1 MENETEFIDAPMK
14 LNCGKWYC
22 DKTGVYKML
31 PSKNDP
37 DLLVRVEATHQQVMP
52 TGIVENIDTGEQK
65 YIISFSVKRNG
76 RYLWKSVKVEP
87 AICCSKAKIISMA
100 NLGISVTDNTSKQM
114 VSYLAD
120 MRRLNQEEI
129 PLHHSVSHL
138 GWVKDKFFPYT
149 DGIIF
154 DGDNEQEK
162 IVQAITQVGDFETW
176 KNVCRFFRKNLNTR
190 LMLDASFA
198 SVLIEKIG
206 GLCFV
211 VLFWGPSGIGKTVG
225 LLVSGSVWG
234 NPDLLYTSVDS
245 TANYFTNRAAFL
257 KNLPVLIDETQLS
270 KGDMDKLIYSMAE
283 GKTRGRLGR
292 DSKER
297 NSKTWECASI
307 FTGEKPIVSAHSGAG
322 AINRV
327 LEIEINV
334 PLFEDFQFTLESI
347 RSNYGHA
354 GRAFVEYVQQADVNV
369 LKEEYREIC
378 KELGSNDSTGKQIQ
392 NLAFL
397 ILADRIAGRCIFD
410 GEQPLEIS
418 DISGILKSNKEI
430 SEPERAYDFIVGWIA
445 ANKNYFNE
453 DSPKIYGK
461 LDEDSCL
468 FNQNELIR
476 VLNENGYNFD
486 SIKKEWDNLGYLKR
500 NSAGKYQHYTRVYGG
515 PKSSYIKVCLIDRE
529 QPTDFIK
536 IRESEQQELPFQ

>member
-1 MENETEFIDAPMK
+1 VENVTEFIDAPMK

-37 DLLVRVEATHQQVMP
+37 DLLIRVEATHQQVMP

-162 IVQAITQVGDFETW
+162 IVQAITQVGDFEIW
-176 KNVCRFFRKNLNTR
+176 KNACGIFRRNPKTR
-190 LMLDASFA
+190 LMLDASLA

-206 GLCFV
+206 GLCFAS
-211 VLFWGPSGIGKTVG
+211 LFWGSSGIGKTVG

-234 NPDLLYTSVDS
+234 SPDLLYTSVNS
-245 TANYFTNRAAFL
+245 TENYFTNRAAFL

-270 KGDMDKLIYSMAE
+270 KGSMDKLLYSMAE

-292 DSKER
+292 DSKEKDGKEWKCI
-297 NSKTWECASI
+297 SVL
-307 FTGEKPIVSAHSGAG
+307 TGEGPVVNAHSGAG

-327 LEIEINV
+327 LEIEITE
-334 PLFEDFQFTLESI
+334 PLFEDFQFALEI
-347 RSNYGHA
+347 VRANYGHA
-354 GRAFVEYVQQADVNV
+354 GRVFVEYVQQADINA
-369 LKEEYREIC
+369 LKVEYTEIC
-378 KELGSNDSTGKQIQ
+378 KELGKYDSTGKQVQ

-397 ILADRIAGRCIFD
+397 ILADQIAGRCIFE
-410 GEQPLEIS
+410 GEAPLITS
-418 DISGILKSNKEI
+418 DILGILKKDKEV
-430 SEPERAYDFIVGWIA
+430 SGPERAYEFIVGWIA
-445 ANKNYFNE
+445 VNKNYFND
-453 DSPKIYGK
+453 DSPKVYGK
-461 LDEDSCL
+461 LDGSSCL
-468 FNQNELIR
+468 FNKNELVR
-476 VLNENGYNFD
+476 VLNENGYSFD
-486 SIKKEWDNLGYLKR
+486 SVKKEWAKLGYLRK
-500 NSAGKYQHYTRVYGG
+500 NSAEKYQHYTTVFNG
-515 PKSSYIKVCLIDRE
+515 PKTNYIKVCLIDVE
-529 QPTDFIK
+529 QPTGFMEIGEK
-536 IRESEQQELPFQ
+536 EQNHLPFE